1 MPWNWIRRQ
10 HLKKKEMPPKIEL
23 SSRIVND
30 AVIDLVTIE
39 TEQIFSGLKINK
51 ISSRPVMELVTER
64 YATIQEEIT
73 TIVKE
78 KWWSYMWIQILIL
91 NFPDPDKDIGHQRS
105 IYAINDSGFR
115 YYFNFIENNEY
126 C

>member
-1 MPWNWIRRQ
+1 ME
-10 HLKKKEMPPKIEL
+10 LDSSSALEKKEMPPIIEL

-30 AVIDLVTIE
+30 AVIGLVTIE

-51 ISSRPVMELVTER
+51 ISSRHVMELVTER

-78 KWWSYMWIQILIL
+78 KWWS
-91 NFPDPDKDIGHQRS
+91 
-105 IYAINDSGFR
+105 
-115 YYFNFIENNEY
+115 
-126 C
+126 